1 MLLLFFFL
9 LGGAL
14 FLLFLY
20 GAERVTKRLVN
31 FLLYGRAD
39 GDSGPR

>member
-1 MLLLFFFL
+1 MLLLFSFL

-20 GAERVTKRLVN
+20 GAERVTKRFVN

-39 GDSGPR
+39 GDSAPR